1 MSKVF
6 DKVWHEGLIYK
17 MKCFGINGMS
27 LKLLH
32 NFSENRLQRVLLNGQ
47 ISSWEPV
54 LTGVPQGSKL
64 GPLLFLIYI
73 NDLSKDLSSVKL
85 FADDTS
91 IFSTVQDIKH
101 STHQLWELDL
111 ISIWVHQWKMLFNP
125 NPQKQAKGVIF
136 SRKTIQAPHL
146 SVVFN
151 NVPVVQ
157 SSCQKHLG
165 VYLDQK
171 LNFTHH
177 IKEKLTKANKGI
189 AVIKKLQTKLPQNA
203 LLTQGIIQE
212 FNLGVASHV
221 SITL

>member
-1 MSKVF
+1 M
-6 DKVWHEGLIYK
+6 
-17 MKCFGINGMS
+17 
-27 LKLLH
+27 
-32 NFSENRLQRVLLNGQ
+32 
-47 ISSWEPV
+47 
-54 LTGVPQGSKL
+54 LTGVPQGSIL

-101 STHQLWELDL
+101 STDQLNRDLDL
-111 ISIWVHQWKMLFNP
+111 ISNWIHQWKMLFNP
-125 NPQKQAKGVIF
+125 DPQKQAQEVIF
-136 SRKTIQAPHL
+136 SRKTIKAPHL

-177 IKEKLTKANKGI
+177 IKEKVTKANTGI

-203 LLTQGIIQE
+203 WLTIYMNPLLGPIWIIQTSYMI
-212 FNLGVASHV
+212 NLIMSLLK
-221 SITL
+221 IN

>member
-1 MSKVF
+1 M
-6 DKVWHEGLIYK
+6 
-17 MKCFGINGMS
+17 
-27 LKLLH
+27 
-32 NFSENRLQRVLLNGQ
+32 
-47 ISSWEPV
+47 
-54 LTGVPQGSKL
+54 

-101 STHQLWELDL
+101 LTDQLNRDLDL
-111 ISIWVHQWKMLFNP
+111 ISNWAYQWKILFNP
-125 NPQKQAKGVIF
+125 EPQKQAQEVI
-136 SRKTIQAPHL
+136 APHL

-151 NVPVVQ
+151 NVPLVQ

-165 VYLDQK
+165 VSLDQK

-177 IKEKLTKANKGI
+177 IKEKVTKANKGI